1 MNSMIAREKQA
12 WPQSAKTMS
21 PKGSYLAQISPNSSA
36 EIAFSVVADLHDV
49 LAALRTVALFA
60 RSFETKLA
68 VDVLGIQ
75 PFVIDP
81 SDREYEASIKRVV
94 QSVHAHLREMALSD
108 ARAFVLE
115 TNLTAAS
122 FLTIN
127 SIVIRIHRRSAVERS
142 DQA

>member
-1 MNSMIAREKQA
+1 MRSAVTSEKPA
-12 WPQSAKTMS
+12 WPQSAQTMG
-21 PKGSYLAQISPNSSA
+21 PKDSYLAQISPNSSA

-60 RSFETKLA
+60 RSFETKLS

-81 SDREYEASIKRVV
+81 SNAEHDATIKKIL
-94 QSVHAHLREMALSD
+94 QSVHAHLREMASAD
-108 ARAFVLE
+108 ERAFVLE

-127 SIVIRIHRRSAVERS
+127 SIVIRIHRWSGMQRSGHA
-142 DQA
+142 

>member
-1 MNSMIAREKQA
+1 MRSPVASAKPA
-12 WPQSAKTMS
+12 WPQSAQTIC
-21 PKGSYLAQISPNSSA
+21 PTGSYLAQISPDSSA

-49 LAALRTVALFA
+49 LAALQTAALFA
-60 RSFETKLA
+60 RAFEIKLS
-68 VDVLGIQ
+68 VDVLGMK

-81 SDREYEASIKRVV
+81 SNTERDALIKRIL
-94 QSVHAHLREMALSD
+94 QSVHAHLHEMVSSD

-127 SIVIRIHRRSAVERS
+127 SIVIRIHRMSAVQGS
-142 DQA
+142 GQA